1 MSNKEDI
8 NKLKEALKKKKKELG
23 EVEEAWKTARGKLS
37 KVLQRFKSLQEQ
49 NRSRNKE
56 LKAAKATIAE
66 LRAQAMFADESDKV
80 ASDIPGDEINTY
92 KNRVLELEAEL
103 KAVAEHAEHAGS
115 KSIDTEKK
123 NRALIEKLQ
132 EEVEEAKKR
141 EAEARESG
149 AIALQTQKTQAKL
162 ELKRAI
168 KKLKEEN
175 SSLEDKEDEIEWL
188 KEELEQCQAS
198 LSEARIAL
206 KDLKKSQQAEAVTMK
221 NNTYEEEI
229 EALKTQLEESQLSL
243 KGTTEELEKSK
254 LHIIALKEQLNSV
267 PPEAATPIKDNEST
281 VETFKSKI
289 NVLEEKLADA
299 LAEAKENEN
308 MADSRGE
315 LLAEYGR
322 EVQTSKEKV
331 SLLEEK
337 CRDLEEMNASSDRDL
352 VARLTASEKTV
363 QDLWSK
369 YQTADEELR
378 HYKQHSSNE
387 YDHLLEENEML
398 KDQIRIANKDLEQE
412 RHHKSL
418 NATSVVDDVNVNE
431 DASEIAILEKR
442 LREYEDKYEENVE
455 ILNGVQEKVKDLQAE
470 LLNKSGVIQ
479 ESSNEIQLLHK
490 QLTALQSTVAEKNQ
504 LEIKSKANESELLL
518 KVQAKDSEIE
528 ESNRKILSLNEEKS
542 VMENSM
548 ASLQDDIEKK
558 NHTLENLNNEISKLK
573 EALASA
579 HNTLAEKD
587 MALQVSQ
594 KEKDS
599 ASDDLA
605 TQIKSLQKE
614 TEEKE
619 KNLQASKTKL
629 KKVVDRFKTLQEQ
642 SKHHSEKIE
651 MLESSLQEKDNLYQ
665 NTLVETEEQCK
676 SFKAEKDNLYQNT
689 LVETE
694 EQCKSFKAEVDL
706 LTRKVEEKENLLQ
719 ESEEKIKNLK
729 VQFQSLIS
737 KHQEKVAVLNGLEK
751 NRGNVESEMSRLQ
764 SEFESKIEVENL
776 REQMTGREFGETELA
791 EKLDSICKEKDALEQ
806 EILTMK
812 GDHDRVL
819 GEYEEKLNVSETKLK
834 EVEATLAEQIE
845 FTNQRQSEMDGLKQ
859 SIVSN
864 EKDFEQKLQAE
875 LATAE
880 ANQQVLQKTLNEKSN
895 ELHKLQQL
903 MDNLHPNESFD
914 IKNSKIDGNN
924 MRKSNLKEDTKDAFH
939 AMQEVLQD
947 QLASLS
953 GMLENPSTDYY
964 EEDRLRSNGGQQV
977 SKEDELKR
985 SFHKSFTV
993 ISKLSTGA
1001 LTSATRLEMVKELKI
1016 VFLRLREEIIKVAR
1030 KIDVSPSDILQEE
1043 EAVRREQNVKI
1054 VALEAQVKDLQDAL
1068 RRADS
1073 HEVLVLKEASL
1084 AQAQMR
1090 NEYEREIAR
1099 LHNNANYAIKS
1110 SSEWTRMQDSTTGK
1124 PYYVNRNTGH
1134 TQWEI
1139 PAELLTPTTEKG
1151 GLIDDNKKL
1160 NIEIESLKNT
1170 LHAERVAA
1178 ATNNDRLAALE
1189 REMREM
1195 ERKHVVA
1202 IRQTAADTRSIAL
1215 DDLRKSN
1222 MKVDALNRQIQDL
1235 ENRHTMEIEKL
1246 RTGHVLNMK
1255 VDALNRQIQDLE
1267 NRHTMEIEK
1276 LRTGHVLSLEE
1287 LRSEAVREKDEAIRS
1302 LKSSINSSVRSS
1314 QAAIGL
1320 NASVSLTKEENSIAS
1335 TSLVSSRSTRATPHL
1350 ARERAKLLAAK
1361 IMRARRGKR

>member
-1 MSNKEDI
+1 MQ
-8 NKLKEALKKKKKELG
+8 G
-23 EVEEAWKTARGKLS
+23 
-37 KVLQRFKSLQEQ
+37 
-49 NRSRNKE
+49 
-56 LKAAKATIAE
+56 
-66 LRAQAMFADESDKV
+66 
-80 ASDIPGDEINTY
+80 
-92 KNRVLELEAEL
+92 
-103 KAVAEHAEHAGS
+103 
-115 KSIDTEKK
+115 
-123 NRALIEKLQ
+123 
-132 EEVEEAKKR
+132 
-141 EAEARESG
+141 
-149 AIALQTQKTQAKL
+149 
-162 ELKRAI
+162 
-168 KKLKEEN
+168 
-175 SSLEDKEDEIEWL
+175 
-188 KEELEQCQAS
+188 
-198 LSEARIAL
+198 
-206 KDLKKSQQAEAVTMK
+206 
-221 NNTYEEEI
+221 
-229 EALKTQLEESQLSL
+229 
-243 KGTTEELEKSK
+243 
-254 LHIIALKEQLNSV
+254 
-267 PPEAATPIKDNEST
+267 
-281 VETFKSKI
+281 
-289 NVLEEKLADA
+289 
-299 LAEAKENEN
+299 
-308 MADSRGE
+308 
-315 LLAEYGR
+315 
-322 EVQTSKEKV
+322 
-331 SLLEEK
+331 
-337 CRDLEEMNASSDRDL
+337 
-352 VARLTASEKTV
+352 
-363 QDLWSK
+363 
-369 YQTADEELR
+369 
-378 HYKQHSSNE
+378 
-387 YDHLLEENEML
+387 
-398 KDQIRIANKDLEQE
+398 
-412 RHHKSL
+412 
-418 NATSVVDDVNVNE
+418 
-431 DASEIAILEKR
+431 
-442 LREYEDKYEENVE
+442 
-455 ILNGVQEKVKDLQAE
+455 
-470 LLNKSGVIQ
+470 
-479 ESSNEIQLLHK
+479 
-490 QLTALQSTVAEKNQ
+490 
-504 LEIKSKANESELLL
+504 
-518 KVQAKDSEIE
+518 
-528 ESNRKILSLNEEKS
+528 
-542 VMENSM
+542 
-548 ASLQDDIEKK
+548 DIEKK

-642 SKHHSEKIE
+642 SKEKKAVIMELEEKISEIEQKCGSLESNIAKEREKAKRATERYKNLQKKTKETNKDKKEKIE
-651 MLESSLQEKDNLYQ
+651 TLQK
-665 NTLVETEEQCK
+665 
-676 SFKAEKDNLYQNT
+676 
-689 LVETE
+689 
-694 EQCKSFKAEVDL
+694 
-706 LTRKVEEKENLLQ
+706 
-719 ESEEKIKNLK
+719 
-729 VQFQSLIS
+729 
-737 KHQEKVAVLNGLEK
+737 
-751 NRGNVESEMSRLQ
+751 
-764 SEFESKIEVENL
+764 EVENL
-776 REQMTGREFGETELA
+776 REQMTGREFGDTELA

-845 FTNQRQSEMDGLKQ
+845 LTNQRQSEIDSLNVSASENNDNIDVKTLIEEKKDLEIQMAKLKTEFEVKNSMLEQMSLDTQNKCDSLESNIAKEREKAKRATERYKNLQKKTKETNKDKKEKIETLQKEVENLREQMTGREFGDTELAEKLDSICKEKDALEQEILTMKGDHDRVLGEYEEKLNVSETKLKEVEATLAEQIELTNQRQSEMDGLKQ

-939 AMQEVLQD
+939 AMQEVLQE

-1246 RTGHVLNMK
+1246 RTGHVL
-1255 VDALNRQIQDLE
+1255 
-1267 NRHTMEIEK
+1267 
-1276 LRTGHVLSLEE
+1276 SLEE